1 MLDVGRARRQL
12 RRGAFGAVGLGIVSG
27 VTIDPAPGAAMVAA
41 GAVAIA
47 LDERL
52 VRSRI
57 PMWGED

>member
-1 MLDVGRARRQL
+1 MIDVGRARRRL
-12 RRGAFGAVGLGIVSG
+12 RRGAVGAVGLGIVSG
-27 VTIDPAPGAAMVAA
+27 VTIEPAPGAAMVAI

-57 PMWGED
+57 PVWGDD